1 MCRTI
6 HLLLKSNKKERKIK
20 IMEDEKIIFKVSV
33 SKKELSKLLDP
44 LQTVLLNGILEIINS
59 VENVV
64 MVSDYLFS
72 DSIKY
77 DCYTENF
84 RKELSKSIRRNH
96 KETG

>member
-1 MCRTI
+1 MFKGKEFYRYV
-6 HLLLKSNKKERKIK
+6 SNDI
-20 IMEDEKIIFKVSV
+20 
-33 SKKELSKLLDP
+33 
-44 LQTVLLNGILEIINS
+44 LNGILEIINS

-84 RKELSKSIRRNH
+84 RKELSKSIRRRFN
-96 KETG
+96 